1 MKQADK
7 DVKTLELICKDMGL
21 TSSQYKSIT
30 SIVDKML
37 RHMAQEIADETL
49 KWSYEDLKKQQ
60 EETKNEKLDKTGI
73 WKNG

>member
-1 MKQADK
+1 MKQANK
-7 DVKTLELICKDMGL
+7 DVKNLELICKDIGI

-30 SIVDKML
+30 NIVDKML

-60 EETKNEKLDKTGI
+60 EETKKEKLDRTGI
-73 WKNG
+73 WHE

>member
-1 MKQADK
+1 MKQANK
-7 DVKTLELICKDMGL
+7 DVKNLEFICKDIGI

-30 SIVDKML
+30 NIVDKML

-60 EETKNEKLDKTGI
+60 EETKKEKLDRTGI
-73 WKNG
+73 WHE